1 MRRELGPDNTTAVCS
16 AVQNALSIARERG
29 YRSLAKALTDL
40 QRDFGLDL
48 EDNRLPPLAPH
59 HANTIKEA
67 DAFGQGA
74 VHFTDVDGGLLRLPA
89 PVHQVPHGTR
99 WSFEFR
105 GFHFWVSTFHV
116 LGPESAPP
124 PWTLL
129 WRDPFGDRGRKACS
143 DLREVYHHAAGLIAR
158 SQISSEGL

>member
-1 MRRELGPDNTTAVCS
+1 MVGIVQLIGAIFAIGQLQFVHCAIDQLCAKLDGP
-16 AVQNALSIARERG
+16 IAQEAIK
-29 YRSLAKALTDL
+29 Y
-40 QRDFGLDL
+40 F
-48 EDNRLPPLAPH
+48 APH